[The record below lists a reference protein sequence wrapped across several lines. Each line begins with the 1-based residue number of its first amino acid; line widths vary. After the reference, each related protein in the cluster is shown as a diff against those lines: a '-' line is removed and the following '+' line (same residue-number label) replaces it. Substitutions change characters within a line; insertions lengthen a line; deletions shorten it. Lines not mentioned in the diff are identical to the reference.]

1 MNYLT
6 GITGGLQSTMNT
18 ASNMGAAAVNAQN
31 AAIGGG
37 GLSGAMPYIGA
48 ATDVLGAAMKPRL
61 DFSNIETMDDAAEI
75 ARQAKERSS
84 QIGKGIGSA
93 AGAAI
98 GSVLLPGV
106 GTMIGGA
113 LGGALGDAAG
123 GMFGGNRQGERA
135 EAIAKEREAKMNAIV
150 QARKDR
156 ANEYALINGNTIFQ
170 SF

>member
-6 GITGGLQSTMNT
+6 GILEGAKSAGGT
-18 ASNMGAAAVNAQN
+18 ASSAATSAM
-31 AAIGGG
+31 GGG
-37 GLSGAMPYIGA
+37 SFGGAMPYIGA
-48 ATDVLGAAMKPRL
+48 ATDVLGAAFKPRL

-84 QIGKGIGSA
+84 QIGKGVGSA

-98 GSVLLPGV
+98 GSVLLPGI
-106 GTMIGGA
+106 GTAIGGA
-113 LGGALGDAAG
+113 LGGALGGAAG
-123 GMFGGNRQGERA
+123 GIFGGNRQGERA
-135 EAIAKEREAKMNAIV
+135 EAIAKEREAKMNAII

>member
-6 GITGGLQSTMNT
+6 GISEG
-18 ASNMGAAAVNAQN
+18 AKAAGAAAAG
-31 AAIGGG
+31 AATSVTGGG
-37 GLSGAMPYIGA
+37 SFGGAMPYLDAAKDIFGA
-48 ATDVLGAAMKPRL
+48 AFKPRL
-61 DFSNIETMDDAAEI
+61 DFGSIETMDDATEI
-75 ARQAKERSS
+75 ARQAKERASG
-84 QIGKGIGSA
+84 IGKGVGSA

-98 GSVLLPGV
+98 GSVLLPGI
-106 GTMIGGA
+106 GTAIGGA
-113 LGGALGDAAG
+113 LGGALGG
-123 GMFGGNRQGERA
+123 GLGGIFGGNRQAERA